1 MFTPE
6 ELFWSHHQAQLAAAG
21 YGPQVI
27 YSDLYAQ
34 QAQQVQPAQ
43 QAQHFMFEQ
52 RAMQSYAADSQEVWP
67 EDPHGDTEWYGEGN
81 TTWRGA
87 NASGRASGSKG
98 RGRGRGAKAWEHEN
112 YTYDGHGHWE
122 QTGQNGNWDN
132 PKAKKGRDKKGKWRG
147 SKGAEEETTAAGPA
161 HAAGSPKQQSFYE
174 KPKGKKS
181 DTHGSGGRAESDLVA
196 TTESI
201 VAEETPEKTNRAWRS
216 KRVENK
222 QKAEKEKETGEG
234 AEKPKAKEKSGG
246 WGDGL
251 TREVRISK
259 TLTQI
264 LRHKAVELEVGIRPD
279 GFCPLRKV
287 LECSWLSELDV
298 KQSDV
303 EQVVKR
309 SDKKRFE
316 LKEED
321 GEVMIRAVQ
330 GHSIKVIDDD
340 QLLKK
345 LDLTNL
351 PELCVHGTYRKHF
364 ESIKQNGLLAGGG
377 QGQGFRNHVHF
388 SAFAPGDKR
397 VISGMRYDCEVAIW
411 IDLKKAIED
420 EVPFYMSANQVILS
434 PGINGVI
441 DKKYFTKA
449 RDLHKKEDLS
459 LEPPL
464 Q

>member
-1 MFTPE
+1 MHQQMLTPE
-6 ELFWSHHQAQLAAAG
+6 QQLYWLQVQQAQLAAQAAQAG
-21 YGPQVI
+21 YSPQVF
-27 YSDLYAQ
+27 YGEPYT
-34 QAQQVQPAQ
+34 Q

-52 RAMQSYAADSQEVWP
+52 PGQSYATDSQEAWQ
-67 EDPHGDTEWYGEGN
+67 DDAHGHAEWHGESGA
-81 TTWRGA
+81 WRGA
-87 NASGRASGSKG
+87 NAGRASGSRG
-98 RGRGRGAKAWEHEN
+98 RGRGRGAKAWEHEGHG
-112 YTYDGHGHWE
+112 YDGHEHWE
-122 QTGQNGNWDN
+122 QTAQNGHWDN
-132 PKAKKGRDKKGKWRG
+132 SNKAKKGRDKKGKWKG
-147 SKGAEEETTAAGPA
+147 SRGAEEETAAAGPA
-161 HAAGSPKQQSFYE
+161 QAAGSPKQQSFYD
-174 KPKGKKS
+174 KPRGKKN
-181 DTHGSGGRAESDLVA
+181 DTGGRAESDLVA
-196 TTESI
+196 TTEAV

-216 KRVENK
+216 KRVEK
-222 QKAEKEKETGEG
+222 QKAEKEKEKDAAEG
-234 AEKPKAKEKSGG
+234 AEKPKGKEKSGG

-264 LRHKAVELEVGIRPD
+264 LRHKAVELDVGIRPD

-287 LECSWLSELDV
+287 LDCPWLCEMDV

-340 QLLKK
+340 QLLTK

-351 PELCVHGTYRKHF
+351 PEHCVHGTYRKHF
-364 ESIKQNGLLAGGG
+364 ESIKRGGLLAGGG

-441 DKKYFTKA
+441 DKKYFKKA
-449 RDLHKKEDLS
+449 RDLHKKEDLP
-459 LEPPL
+459 LEIPL

>member
-1 MFTPE
+1 MLTE
-6 ELFWSHHQAQLAAAG
+6 QQIIAQMNAQM
-21 YGPQVI
+21 YWQV
-27 YSDLYAQ
+27 Q
-34 QAQQVQPAQ
+34 QMQQVQHMHPMQ
-43 QAQHFMFEQ
+43 QMPMHQMFEQ
-52 RAMQSYAADSQEVWP
+52 PIGQSYATASREAWP
-67 EDPHGDTEWYGEGN
+67 ERQY
-81 TTWRGA
+81 
-87 NASGRASGSKG
+87 SKT
-98 RGRGRGAKAWEHEN
+98 WEHEG
-112 YTYDGHGHWE
+112 YGYDGHEHWE
-122 QTGQNGNWDN
+122 QTGQNRHWDN
-132 PKAKKGRDKKGKWRG
+132 SKAKKGRAKKGKW
-147 SKGAEEETTAAGPA
+147 KGPGNKGTEEETTAAAPA
-161 HAAGSPKQQSFYE
+161 HAAGSPKQQSFYD
-174 KPKGKKS
+174 KRKGKKS

-196 TTESI
+196 TTESVI
-201 VAEETPEKTNRAWRS
+201 WEESPVQTRAWRS
-216 KRVENK
+216 KRVENR
-222 QKAEKEKETGEG
+222 QKAEKEKEKEKETAEG
-234 AEKPKAKEKSGG
+234 AENPKAKEKSEKSGG
-246 WGDGL
+246 WGGGL

-287 LECSWLSELDV
+287 LDCSWLSELDV

-340 QLLKK
+340 QLLTK

-364 ESIKQNGLLAGGG
+364 DSIKQNGLLAGGG

-434 PGINGVI
+434 PGINGII

-459 LEPPL
+459 LEPL
-464 Q
+464 H